1 MGILETSLNNKDTFY
16 LPPRIT
22 VNVVLYIFNYLTPS
36 GTIEDPPNT
45 IISDNI

>member
-1 MGILETSLNNKDTFY
+1 MGVLETSLKNKDTFY

-22 VNVVLYIFNYLTPS
+22 VNFLLYIFNSLPPS

-45 IISDNI
+45 IMSENV